1 MTKNSVELVET
12 VISSDILDTIGK
24 SFKFRHGSGTVEWL
38 KNSLDQ
44 YLRLRKLRRERLRGN
59 WPVLVN
65 LIDAPTARSGPN
77 LAVIDFGGS
86 SLNDIKDFFLVW
98 GLRSAATH
106 GRAVEASVTGGHGNG
121 GKFYMREMWKDGARF
136 LTFFDGRAS
145 ALVLQRRTD
154 GKSGYW
160 EFRDKSCSWRQ
171 AIALAM
177 PQSEGLGGS
186 EWAENYL
193 QAKLPAVVA
202 DLDAGHRGLSVIV
215 GRRAIQVLSSN
226 DVVRGGRWDSQRL
239 VDAIRDAPQARRP
252 VRELAITIFR
262 NGTPA
267 VDRLAPEAIA
277 PDPNWTTKTLDVPV
291 DLLRDAGFKSADQTI
306 GRLTLTKAAVPLTG
320 RLRER
325 NSILVL
331 DGADNPIASYALR
344 ALPIPGHS
352 PLLEFFNG
360 DLALTFD
367 GLDRLVQNDRE
378 QLVNTSTTHALLD
391 WVANRLWD
399 ECRQIEES
407 RRAAAKRSDL
417 EIAAILNDQ
426 LNEHAKRFLE
436 ELQTQIFVD
445 IVTTEEGGGPGK
457 VAGPGDGKGGRGTGG
472 QGSGGTQEIPG
483 STEAR
488 RRPRFPQ
495 VLLSGHDGDPSK
507 DFKETKYL
515 TDRHPPLDQDD
526 VDRKYNVWWINTEH
540 PFARA
545 TMEHGGPKGVP
556 FKSYQLHMFRDVVQ
570 REALRYRQRREA
582 ELSLD
587 RVENELADV
596 SNRFLAELPHDVVS
610 SILETS
616 DGT

>member
-1 MTKNSVELVET
+1 MTARSVELVET

-24 SFKFRHGSGTVEWL
+24 SFKFRHGSGAAEWL

-44 YLRLRKLRRERLRGN
+44 YLRLRKLRRERTKGN
-59 WPVLVN
+59 WPVLLN
-65 LIDAPTARSGPN
+65 LIDAPTAKSGPN

-86 SLNDIKDFFLVW
+86 SLSDIKDFFLVW

-106 GRAVEASVTGGHGNG
+106 GRSVDAAVTGGHGNG

-136 LTFFDGRAS
+136 LTFSKGRAS
-145 ALVLQRRTD
+145 ALVLERRTD

-160 EFRDKSCSWRQ
+160 EFRDMSCTWRQ
-171 AIALAM
+171 ALGLAL
-177 PQSEGLGGS
+177 PESEGLGGS
-186 EWAENYL
+186 KWAEKYL
-193 QAKLPAVVA
+193 QTKLADIVA
-202 DLDAGHRGLSVIV
+202 DLDLGERGLSVVV
-215 GRRAIQVLSSN
+215 GRRAVQVLSSN
-226 DVVRGGRWDSQRL
+226 DFVRGGRWDSQRL
-239 VDAIRDAPQARRP
+239 VDAVRDSPQARRP
-252 VRELAITIFR
+252 VRELAIAIFR
-262 NGTPA
+262 NGA
-267 VDRLAPEAIA
+267 LAIDRLIPEALE
-277 PDPNWTTKTLDVPV
+277 PDPEWSPKSLDLPL
-291 DLLRDAGFKSADQTI
+291 DLLRDAGLKASDQAA
-306 GRLTLTKAAVPLTG
+306 GHLDLRKAAVPLTG

-325 NSILVL
+325 NSVLVL
-331 DGADNPIASYALR
+331 DGADNPIASYPLR
-344 ALPIPGHS
+344 ALPLPGHS
-352 PLLEFFNG
+352 PLLEFFHG
-360 DLALTFD
+360 DLTLTFD
-367 GLDRLVQNDRE
+367 GLDLLVQNDRD
-378 QLVNTSTTHALLD
+378 QLVNTNSTQAILD

-399 ECRQIEES
+399 ECRHIEEN

-445 IVTTEEGGGPGK
+445 IVNTEQGGGAGPIGGPGT
-457 VAGPGDGKGGRGTGG
+457 GKGGRGTGG
-472 QGSGGTQEIPG
+472 PGSGGLQEIPG
-483 STEAR
+483 SAEAR

-495 VLLSGHDGDPSK
+495 VLLSGHDGDPSR

-540 PFARA
+540 PFAKA
-545 TMEHGGPKGVP
+545 AMEHGGPKGVP

-570 REALRYRQRREA
+570 REALRYRQRRES

-610 SILETS
+610 SILE
-616 DGT
+616 